1 MNRHFKSRLLVYL
14 PLFAG
19 LLLSACGSALAA
31 APTSD
36 PATATPVV
44 NVVAE
49 ATALP
54 PTATFTP
61 VPPTA
66 TPTAVP
72 PTATPSPTPNRTAT
86 AQARATQTAAP
97 VIAKIDAELQK
108 YSLSTQEGHLGWV
121 HDPVTM
127 RLDTYMEAQWQV
139 DYPDLVVS
147 DFVVHSDITWD
158 STTGLAG
165 CGLLLRSGEDFTKGK
180 QYQFALMRLA
190 GKPLWDIE
198 YYRYGEFQYNLTGL
212 RDAPGVNFESGST
225 NRVTIVAQGNKMTVY
240 VNGEKLGAATDNKI
254 AEGAVAFLAW
264 QESGETTCAFT
275 NSWMWILK

>member
-1 MNRHFKSRLLVYL
+1 MNHHLKSRLLVCW

-19 LLLSACGSALAA
+19 LLLSACGSANAA
-31 APTSD
+31 ALPSA

-44 NVVAE
+44 NVVE
-49 ATALP
+49 EVTAAP

-66 TPTAVP
+66 TPTALP
-72 PTATPSPTPNRTAT
+72 PTATPSPKPNLTAT
-86 AQARATQTAAP
+86 AAARATQTAAP
-97 VIAKIDAELQK
+97 IIAMIEGELQK
-108 YSLSTQEGHLGWV
+108 VGLSTQEGHLGWV
-121 HDPVTM
+121 HDPVTIK
-127 RLDTYMEAQWQV
+127 LDTYMEAHANV

-165 CGLLLRSGEDFTKGK
+165 CGLLLRSGEDFAKGK

-198 YYRYGEFQYNLTGL
+198 YYRYGQFQYNLTGL
-212 RDAPGVNFESGST
+212 WDAPGVNFESGST
-225 NRVTIVAQGNKMTVY
+225 NRVTIVAQGDKMTVY

-254 AEGAVAFLAW
+254 AEGIVAFLAW